1 MQEEKIIRR
10 YNCVRE
16 GCNWV
21 GSRALNGARWSTSQ
35 STSQST
41 TSTMRAFFF
50 GEGSGRKTSPA
61 LSARKAADKA
71 TSGDPYAA
79 DKATNG
85 DPYIG
90 LNVRRSS
97 NCLLHTSTFS
107 PFSDVST
114 FQIAILGSSFSIFYI
129 YKVRILLHR
138 SNLRMLANVRQCF
151 L

>member
-1 MQEEKIIRR
+1 
-10 YNCVRE
+10 
-16 GCNWV
+16 
-21 GSRALNGARWSTSQ
+21 
-35 STSQST
+35 
-41 TSTMRAFFF
+41 MRAFFF

-97 NCLLHTSTFS
+97 NCLFHTSIFG

-114 FQIAILGSSFSIFYI
+114 FQIAILGSSFFQHFLDLQGAHSFAP
-129 YKVRILLHR
+129 LQ
-138 SNLRMLANVRQCF
+138 SQNVSKCSSMF
-151 L
+151 FMIV